1 MKRDVTVWIDHRE
14 AVFATLTDKGEAT
27 SRLESNVEKHV
38 GFSAAAEHGAE
49 DQYERR
55 YEGHLRKYFDAVIS
69 RIRDAE
75 AILILG
81 PGEAKHQLEKRLRE
95 EGLGGRIVA
104 VVTTDKMTHPQIAAR
119 ARQQFLRKE
128 SDPA

>member
-1 MKRDVTVWIDHRE
+1 M
-14 AVFATLTDKGEAT
+14 FATLTDEGEAT

-38 GFSAAAEHGAE
+38 RFSARTEHGAE

-55 YEGHLRKYFDAVIS
+55 YEEHLRKYFDAVIS

-119 ARQQFLRKE
+119 ARQQFLRE
-128 SDPA
+128 E

>member
-14 AVFATLTDKGEAT
+14 AVFATLTGEGETT
-27 SRLESNVEKHV
+27 SRLESDVEKHTR
-38 GFSAAAEHGAE
+38 FSGRTENGAE

-119 ARQQFLRKE
+119 DRQQFLRE
-128 SDPA
+128 E

>member
-14 AVFATLTDKGEAT
+14 AVFATLSDEGEAT

-38 GFSAAAEHGAE
+38 RFSAGTEHGAE

-55 YEGHLRKYFDAVIS
+55 YEGHLRKYFDTVIS

-128 SDPA
+128 

>member
-14 AVFATLTDKGEAT
+14 AVFATITGEDEAT

-38 GFSAAAEHGAE
+38 RFSAAAEHGAE

-55 YEGHLRKYFDAVIS
+55 YAEHLRKYFDAVIS

-104 VVTTDKMTHPQIAAR
+104 VVTTDKMTDPQIAAR
-119 ARQQFLRKE
+119 ARQQFLRE
-128 SDPA
+128 EPQ